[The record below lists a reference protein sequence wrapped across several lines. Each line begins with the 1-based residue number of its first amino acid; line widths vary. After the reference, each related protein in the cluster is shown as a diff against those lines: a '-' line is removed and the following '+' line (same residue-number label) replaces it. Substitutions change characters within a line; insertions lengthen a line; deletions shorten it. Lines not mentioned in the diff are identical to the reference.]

1 VVTVGI
7 NRSGTG
13 ADLKMLPPPEAGRWR
28 LYERMALQVRKFAGI
43 DLRGRL
49 DPFALATLINVRVV
63 YLGDLINLSESSR
76 LRLDVPDGWSGG
88 ATQDLGDGS
97 YIVILNQKHSS
108 GRQAATLME
117 EICHILFGHQP
128 SRISADQI
136 GGRSYN
142 FNVEE
147 EAYAVGAAALV
158 PYHSLKSLLVSGVSV
173 RRIAGFF
180 GVTPSLILYRAR
192 GTQLGRFLT

>member
-1 VVTVGI
+1 
-7 NRSGTG
+7 
-13 ADLKMLPPPEAGRWR
+13 M
-28 LYERMALQVRKFAGI
+28 YERVALQIRDFAKAP
-43 DLRGRL
+43 LTTRL
-49 DPFALATLINVRVV
+49 DPFALAESINVRVL
-63 YLGDLINLSESSR
+63 YLSDLTGLSESSR
-76 LRLDVPDGWSGG
+76 ARLDVPDGWSGG

-192 GTQLGRFLT
+192 GTQLWRFLT